1 MGYERWDRLHFKARR
16 LLEERSEMAWLADI
30 FFTKNPHFDE
40 EAEFALQTLKRQA
53 DLIGDEALLYEVS
66 MMGNGV
72 TSASQYDL
80 LERLRSHYL
89 MLREY
94 AWLMWEYMGVLR
106 IDRPKRGEAILVREV
121 NDAPLRRWK
130 PKLIRPGSHIRYTL
144 LQPRMEWL
152 SSVFLEREP
161 KLVEKAK
168 NTLRTLREQANMLRD
183 ETHLICV
190 EVINEADLRGVNV
203 HVHDK
208 CCKGE
213 RCGTCMGI
221 YSWHYPYF
229 EVYDG
234 NKSKQVRSGELRD
247 FLRQFIGDEAIRRL
261 ELLRT
266 LRTNFLVIHN
276 YALMMWEFMG
286 VLRIERPG

>member
-1 MGYERWDRLHFKARR
+1 MSYKRWDRLHWKARR

-30 FFTKNPHFDE
+30 FFTKKPHFDE

-53 DLIGDEALLYEVS
+53 DLVGDEALLYEVN

-72 TSASQYDL
+72 ASTSQHEL

-89 MLREY
+89 MLRKY
-94 AWLMWEYMGVLR
+94 AWLMWEYMGVLT
-106 IDRPKRGEAILVREV
+106 IDRPRRGEATLVREV
-121 NDAPLRRWK
+121 NDVPLRRWK
-130 PKLIRPGSHIRYTL
+130 PKLVRPGSHIRYTL
-144 LQPRMEWL
+144 SQPRMEWP
-152 SSVFLEREP
+152 SSVFLERES

-168 NTLRTLREQANMLRD
+168 ITLRTLREQANLLRD
-183 ETHLICV
+183 EIRLICV
-190 EVINEADLRGVNV
+190 EVINEADLRGINV

-221 YSWHYPYF
+221 YPWHYPYF
-229 EVYDG
+229 LIYNGKKEVM
-234 NKSKQVRSGELRD
+234 VRSRELRD

-286 VLRIERPG
+286 VLKIDRG

>member
-1 MGYERWDRLHFKARR
+1 VSYERWDRLHFKARR

-30 FFTKNPHFDE
+30 FFTKKPHFDE

-53 DLIGDEALLYEVS
+53 ALVGDEALPY
-66 MMGNGV
+66 GV
-72 TSASQYDL
+72 NMASTSQYDL

-89 MLREY
+89 MLRKY
-94 AWLMWEYMGVLR
+94 AWLMWEYMGVLK
-106 IDRPKRGEAILVREV
+106 IDRPKRGEATLVREV
-121 NDAPLRRWK
+121 NDVPLRKWK

-144 LQPRMEWL
+144 SQPRMEWL

-161 KLVEKAK
+161 KLVEEAK
-168 NTLRTLREQANMLRD
+168 FALRTLREQANMLRD
-183 ETHLICV
+183 EIHLICV
-190 EVINEADLRGVNV
+190 EVINEAHARAIHV

-229 EVYDG
+229 CIRNGRKEVA
-234 NKSKQVRSGELRD
+234 VRSGELRD
-247 FLRQFIGDEAIRRL
+247 FLRQFIGDETIRRL